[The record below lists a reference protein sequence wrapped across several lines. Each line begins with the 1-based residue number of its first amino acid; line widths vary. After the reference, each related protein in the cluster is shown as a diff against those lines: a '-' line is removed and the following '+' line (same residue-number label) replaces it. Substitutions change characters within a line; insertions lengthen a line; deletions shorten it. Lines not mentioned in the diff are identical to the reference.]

1 MTRKETVEQMQQ
13 RHANGQNVFTGEQLE
28 GKDLKDWKL
37 LNRQREYSLG
47 LIDGE
52 IK

>member
-1 MTRKETVEQMQQ
+1 MTREETVKQMRQ

-52 IK
+52 SK

>member
-1 MTRKETVEQMQQ
+1 MTREEQVEQMRD
-13 RHANGQNVFTGEQLE
+13 RHTNGQNVFTGEQLE
-28 GKDLKDWKL
+28 GKDLKDWNL
-37 LNRQREYSLG
+37 LNRQREYSCG